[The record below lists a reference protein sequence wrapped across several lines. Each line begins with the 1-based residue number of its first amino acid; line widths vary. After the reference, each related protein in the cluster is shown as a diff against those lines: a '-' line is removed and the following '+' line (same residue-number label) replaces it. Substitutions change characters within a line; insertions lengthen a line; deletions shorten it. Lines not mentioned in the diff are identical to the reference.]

1 MIGETIANRY
11 KIYEKIGA
19 GAIAEVFMGRDLT
32 TNRMVAIKVI
42 RPHLVDEGKF
52 VERFRREA
60 KVLADLNSP
69 HAVQVYDYGTEGE
82 ISYIILEL
90 IQGGTLSDI
99 IKAEGPMEVGRAL
112 ELFRQIAE
120 CLQAAQQKGIVHR
133 DIKPANVM
141 VTADGLVKVM
151 DFGLARSAIST
162 GLTATD
168 VLGTPNYISPEQAD
182 GKEVDTRTDI
192 YSLGISLYEMLTGEV
207 PYKGDT
213 PIAIVLEHMTAPVPS
228 VRSLR
233 PDVPEEV
240 NRIIARCMA
249 KEPRDRYQTAAEL
262 VRAIDAA
269 LGKRVAPSPEPVSPA
284 RVGPPEAPG
293 EVCAKCGAKVL
304 PGLKFC
310 TQCGASLEVPTPPP
324 LPPAP
329 AAPAPLERTPA
340 APVAPAEASAV
351 GLSAEKMRQMAR
363 TELAPTQEAI
373 RQLQGE
379 VANLKAQLLAA
390 RPAKASPTMS
400 TLKTLALLFLAAV
413 MGAIGGALVSL
424 LVR

>member
-60 KVLADLNSP
+60 KVLADLGSP

-90 IQGGTLSDI
+90 VQGRTLSDI

-233 PDVPEEV
+233 PDIPEEV
-240 NRIIARCMA
+240 NKIIARCMA

-262 VRAIDAA
+262 VRATDAA
-269 LGKRVAPSPEPVSPA
+269 LGKRVAPSPEPIRPA
-284 RVGPPEAPG
+284 RVVPPEAPG
-293 EVCAKCGAKVL
+293 EVCAKCGAQVL

-351 GLSAEKMRQMAR
+351 GLSAEKMRQIAR

-379 VANLKAQLLAA
+379 VANLKAQRLAA
-390 RPAKASPTMS
+390 GPAEASPTMG

>member
-90 IQGGTLSDI
+90 VQGRTLSDI

-192 YSLGISLYEMLTGEV
+192 YSLGISLYEMLTGEI

-233 PDVPEEV
+233 PDIPEEV

-269 LGKRVAPSPEPVSPA
+269 LGKRVAPSPEPVRPA
-284 RVGPPEAPG
+284 RVVPPEAPG

-304 PGLKFC
+304 LGLKFC

-324 LPPAP
+324 PPPAP

-351 GLSAEKMRQMAR
+351 GLSAEKMRQIAR

-379 VANLKAQLLAA
+379 VAKLKAQLLAA
-390 RPAKASPTMS
+390 GPAEASPTVG